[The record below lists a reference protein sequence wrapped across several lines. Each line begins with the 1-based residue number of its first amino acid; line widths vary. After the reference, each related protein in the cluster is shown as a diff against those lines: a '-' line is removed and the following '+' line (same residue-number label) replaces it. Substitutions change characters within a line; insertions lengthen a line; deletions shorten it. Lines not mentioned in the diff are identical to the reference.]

1 MTEKE
6 VSKTKA
12 EENAS
17 VLITRSKGQQKIV
30 VNEVKADTVSLVNT
44 ARAKAQTMMINTERQ
59 VAVMGIEASTEN
71 AKAKADYET
80 LI

>member
-44 ARAKAQTMMINTERQ
+44 ARAKAQTMMINTER
-59 VAVMGIEASTEN
+59 
-71 AKAKADYET
+71 
-80 LI
+80 